1 MTHQK
6 RLSIPKSWRFGKK
19 ANKWV
24 TATQAGP
31 HSRERSLPLGVI
43 IRDILKLV
51 DNRRE
56 AKRVLAEGKILV
68 DGIPRKDVKFPV
80 GLFDVISI
88 PLMEV
93 EYRVLQDE
101 KGRLSFHKLSEAGA
115 NKLCRID
122 NKTTIKGGKIQLN
135 LSDGTNILGS
145 NAYKTKDSLILSVP
159 DKQVVKRLEYKVGN
173 LAMVVGGK
181 HSGEIGTIKEIKEV
195 RSSRHNTV
203 IISAD
208 TEFETIE
215 PYVFVIGEEKPEI
228 KLGGESVE

>member
-6 RLSIPKSWRFGKK
+6 RLSIPKSWKFGKK

-24 TATQAGP
+24 TATRSGP
-31 HSRERSLPLGVI
+31 HSREHSLPLGVI

-51 DNRRE
+51 DNRKE
-56 AKRVLAEGKILV
+56 GKRILAESKILV

-88 PLMEV
+88 PPMDV
-93 EYRVLQDE
+93 AYRVLQDE
-101 KGRLSFHKLSEAGA
+101 KGRLTLHKLSEPGA

-122 NKTTIKGGKIQLN
+122 NKTTISGGKVQLN
-135 LSDGTNILGS
+135 LNDGTNILGS
-145 NAYKTKDSLILSVP
+145 NDYKTKDSLILSIP

-173 LAMVVGGK
+173 LAMVVGGQ
-181 HSGEIGTIKEIKEV
+181 HSGEIGTIKEIREV
-195 RSSRHNTV
+195 KSSRHNTV
-203 IISAD
+203 LISGD
-208 TEFETIE
+208 QEFETIE
-215 PYVFVIGEEKPEI
+215 PYVIVIGEDKPEI